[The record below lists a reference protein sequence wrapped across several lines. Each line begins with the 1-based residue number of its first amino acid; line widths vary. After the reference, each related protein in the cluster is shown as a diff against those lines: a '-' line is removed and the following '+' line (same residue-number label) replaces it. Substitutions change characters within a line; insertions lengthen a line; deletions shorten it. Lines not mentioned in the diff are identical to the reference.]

1 MEDLKALGRAARE
14 GAVFLSGA
22 STDDKN
28 RALEAISRA
37 LLEHKTEILAANGS
51 DIEKARD
58 KGLSESMI
66 DRLTLD
72 DKRLENIAA
81 AVLKVRDLPD
91 PVGEIL
97 DERTLE
103 NGLRLKKVRV
113 PLGVVGIIYESRPN
127 VTVDAAVLC
136 LKSGNAAFLRGGSE
150 TIGSNIALES
160 VMRGALRSVGFP
172 ETCVTLLHDTDHAAA
187 REMMGLREY
196 IDVLIPR
203 GGAGLIKTVV
213 ENSSVP
219 VIETGVGNCHVYVD
233 ATADLEEA
241 AKIILNAKAQRVSVC
256 NAAETLLVHE
266 DIAERFLPMAKKAL
280 DTRNVELRCCPRA
293 LKILGKGEN
302 VTAACEADFENEF
315 LDYILA
321 VKVVKNLDEAIDH
334 IRKYSTHHSEAILTR
349 DEKNAERFCRLIDSA
364 VLYVNASTRFTDGEE
379 FGFGAEIGISTQKI
393 HARGPM
399 ALRELCSYKYIM
411 KGDGQ
416 IR

>member
-1 MEDLKALGRAARE
+1 MEDMKVLGRGARE
-14 GAVFLSGA
+14 GAVFLSDA
-22 STDDKN
+22 SAADKN

-37 LLEHKTEILAANGS
+37 LLDEQEMILAANAE
-51 DIEKARD
+51 DIKNAAA

-72 DKRLENIAA
+72 GKRLESIAA

-91 PVGEIL
+91 PIGEVL
-97 DERTLE
+97 DERRLE
-103 NGLRLKKVRV
+103 NGLMLKKVRV

-127 VTVDAAVLC
+127 VTVDAAALC
-136 LKSGNAAFLRGGSE
+136 VKSGNAAFLRGGSE
-150 TIGSNIALES
+150 TIGSNMALEK
-160 VMRGALRSVGFP
+160 VMRAALASVGFP
-172 ETCVTLLHDTDHAAA
+172 ETCVTLLHDTSHEAA

-203 GGAGLIKTVV
+203 GGAGLIRTVV
-213 ENSSVP
+213 QNASVP
-219 VIETGVGNCHVYVD
+219 VIETGVGNCHVFVD
-233 ATADLEEA
+233 ATADLETA
-241 AKIILNAKAQRVSVC
+241 AEIILNAKAQRVSVC

-266 DIAERFLPMAKKAL
+266 AIAERFLPMAKKAL
-280 DTRNVELRCCPRA
+280 DTKNVELRCCPRA
-293 LKILGKGEN
+293 LEILGEGGN
-302 VTAACEADFENEF
+302 VKAACEEDFEKEF

-321 VKVVKNLDEAIDH
+321 VKVVKDVDEAIDH
-334 IRKYSTHHSEAILTR
+334 IRKYSTHHSEAILTK

-399 ALRELCSYKYIM
+399 ALKELCSYKYIM